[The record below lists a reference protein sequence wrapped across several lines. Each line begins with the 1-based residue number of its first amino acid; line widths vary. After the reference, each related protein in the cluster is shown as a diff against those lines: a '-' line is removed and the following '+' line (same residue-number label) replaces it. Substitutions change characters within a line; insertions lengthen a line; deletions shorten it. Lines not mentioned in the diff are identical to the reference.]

1 MEETDETETESQ
13 VYMACIQHGRRVGV
27 SYYDCSVRQLHVL
40 EFWEEDCSDFTLINM
55 VKYQAKPLVIYTST
69 KSEDSFVSALQKSDG
84 TEEDTMVKQV
94 KSSTFSY
101 EQAWHRLV
109 YLRVTGMDEGLNIKE
124 RVCYLSSMMDVGSEV
139 QVRVSGGLLAILE
152 SERIVDT
159 LEQNE
164 SGTASIAIDSVM
176 EVPLN
181 KFLKLDAA
189 AHEALQIFQ
198 IDKHP
203 SHMGIGRAKEG
214 FSVFG
219 MMNKCATPMGRRLLR
234 SWFMRPILDL
244 EVLDRRLNAVSFF
257 LRLMPSRIGVGNQAD
272 DIFAGYTEICEGH
285 IPFAQESVF
294 SLHAMCELVCRSCR
308 FFISCTHLVLL
319 NISFLCENKKFN
331 SPTSLCTSNDWTAF
345 MKSIGALLHVN
356 KIFEVGVSES
366 LREHMRR
373 FNLDI
378 IEKAGLCISTE
389 LDYVYELVLGVIDV
403 TRSKEK
409 GYQTLVKDGFCAEL
423 DELRQ
428 IYEGLP
434 EFLQEVSSM
443 EFEHLPHLHKENL
456 PPCIVYIQQIG
467 YLMCIFGEKLDET
480 ALDRINEF
488 EFAFSDLDGET
499 QRFFYHTPKT
509 RELDNVLGDIYHKIL
524 DMERAIIRDLLSH
537 TLLFSAHLL
546 KAVNFVAE
554 LDCILSLA
562 CVAHQNKYVRPVLTM
577 ESLLDIRNG
586 RHVLQ
591 EMAVD
596 TFIPNDTEINDN
608 GRIHIITGP
617 NYSGKS
623 IYVKQVALIVFLSHI
638 GSFVPADAA
647 TVGLTDRIF
656 CAMGSKFMTA
666 EQSTFMIDLHQVG
679 MMLRQ
684 ATSRSLCLL
693 DEFGKGTLTEDGI
706 GLLGG
711 TISHFAS
718 CNEPPRVLVCTHLTE
733 LLNESC
739 LPVSEKI
746 RFYTMSVL
754 RPDTESANME
764 EIVFLYRL
772 IPGQTLLSY
781 GLHCALLAG
790 VPEEVVKRAAIV
802 LDVFESNNNVDKLNL
817 DNISSQD
824 QVFKDAVDKFMEF
837 DISKGDIRA
846 FFEDMFTS

>member
-1 MEETDETETESQ
+1 MEEADETETESQ

-40 EFWEEDCSDFTLINM
+40 EVWEEDCSDFTLINM

-69 KSEDSFVSALQKSDG
+69 KSDDSFVSALQQSDG
-84 TEEDTMVKQV
+84 TDEATTVKLV

-198 IDKHP
+198 TDKHP

-219 MMNKCATPMGRRLLR
+219 VMNKCATPMGRRLLR

-244 EVLDRRLNAVSFF
+244 EVLDRRLNAIS
-257 LRLMPSRIGVGNQAD
+257 
-272 DIFAGYTEICEGH
+272 
-285 IPFAQESVF
+285 
-294 SLHAMCELVCRSCR
+294 
-308 FFISCTHLVLL
+308 FFISSVELMTSLRETLKSVKDISHLL
-319 NISFLCENKKFN
+319 KKFN
-331 SPTSLCTSNDWTAF
+331 SPTSLCTNNDWTAF

-356 KIFEVGVSES
+356 KILEVGVSES

-378 IEKAGLCISTE
+378 VEKAGLCISTE

-409 GYQTLVKDGFCAEL
+409 GYQTLVKDGFCAEVIIEIAFVQVVISLIFSASNSFLVYQL

-428 IYEGLP
+428 IYEELP
-434 EFLQEVSSM
+434 DFLQEVSSM
-443 EFEHLPHLHKENL
+443 ELEHLPHLHKEKL
-456 PPCIVYIQQIG
+456 PPSIVYIQQIG

-480 ALDRINEF
+480 ALDRLAEF

-509 RELDNVLGDIYHKIL
+509 RELDNLLGDIYHKIL
-524 DMERAIIRDLLSH
+524 DMERAIVRDLLSH

-546 KAVNFVAE
+546 RAVNFVAE

-562 CVAHQNKYVRPVLTM
+562 CVAHQNNYVRPVLTT

-623 IYVKQVALIVFLSHI
+623 IFVKQVALIVFLSHI

-764 EIVFLYRL
+764 EIVFLYRYE
-772 IPGQTLLSY
+772 LSTSKLNR
-781 GLHCALLAG
+781 LHYQNFASLC
-790 VPEEVVKRAAIV
+790 VPEEVVKRASSV
-802 LDVFESNNNVDKLNL
+802 LDAFESNNNVNKLNL

-824 QVFKDAVDKFMEF
+824 QAFKDAVDRFMEF
-837 DISKGDIRA
+837 DISKGDICA
-846 FFEDMFTS
+846 FFQDMFTS

>member
-1 MEETDETETESQ
+1 MEEMEDTETEPQ

-55 VKYQAKPLVIYTST
+55 VKYQAKPSIIYAST
-69 KSEDSFVSALQKSDG
+69 KSEESFVAALQQNDG
-84 TEEDTMVKQV
+84 TDETTMVKLV

-109 YLRVTGMDEGLNIKE
+109 YLRVTGMDDGLNIKE
-124 RVCYLSSMMDVGSEV
+124 RICYLSSMMDVGSEV

-152 SERIVDT
+152 SERIVET

-164 SGTASIAIDSVM
+164 SGSASIAIDSVM
-176 EVPLN
+176 E
-181 KFLKLDAA
+181 
-189 AHEALQIFQ
+189 
-198 IDKHP
+198 
-203 SHMGIGRAKEG
+203 
-214 FSVFG
+214 
-219 MMNKCATPMGRRLLR
+219 CATPMGRRLL
-234 SWFMRPILDL
+234 
-244 EVLDRRLNAVSFF
+244 
-257 LRLMPSRIGVGNQAD
+257 SRAD
-272 DIFAGYTEICEGH
+272 GIIAGDTEISEGH
-285 IPFAQESVF
+285 F
-294 SLHAMCELVCRSCR
+294 
-308 FFISCTHLVLL
+308 
-319 NISFLCENKKFN
+319 
-331 SPTSLCTSNDWTAF
+331 TSTQ
-345 MKSIGALLHVN
+345 
-356 KIFEVGVSES
+356 ES

-389 LDYVYELVLGVIDV
+389 LDYVYELTITPQVIGVIDV
-403 TRSKEK
+403 TRSKER
-409 GYQTLVKDGFCAEL
+409 GYQTLVKEGFCAEVIIEVHFVQL

-428 IYEGLP
+428 IYEELP
-434 EFLQEVSSM
+434 EFLQEVSAM
-443 EFEHLPHLHKENL
+443 ELEHFPHLHKEKL

-467 YLMCIFGEKLDET
+467 GSEVSRFKFDISSIQCYILK
-480 ALDRINEF
+480 
-488 EFAFSDLDGET
+488 ET
-499 QRFFYHTPKT
+499 QRFFYHTSKT
-509 RELDNVLGDIYHKIL
+509 RELDNLLGDIYHKIL

-562 CVAHQNKYVRPVLTM
+562 CVAHQNNYVRPVLTV

-647 TVGLTDRIF
+647 TVGLTDRLVVL
-656 CAMGSKFMTA
+656 
-666 EQSTFMIDLHQVG
+666 QQDLLCNGKQVHDRG
-679 MMLRQ
+679 AIYIHDRSASSRNDAQ

-711 TISHFAS
+711 TISHFAT
-718 CNEPPRVLVCTHLTE
+718 CAEPPRVVVCTHLTE

-746 RFYTMSVL
+746 KFYTMSVL

-781 GLHCALLAG
+781 GEHFCPLRYCLHDLLVYTPSFIKPIYVMQAFTVRYSLSNKRKFSLLLMQG

-802 LDVFESNNNVDKLNL
+802 LDAFESNNNVDKLSL
-817 DNISSQD
+817 DKISSQD
-824 QVFKDAVDKFMEF
+824 QAFKDAVDKFAEL
-837 DISKGDIRA
+837 DISKGDIHA
-846 FFEDMFTS
+846 FFQDIFTS

>member
-1 MEETDETETESQ
+1 

-27 SYYDCSVRQLHVL
+27 SYYDASVRQLHVL
-40 EFWEEDCSDFTLINM
+40 EVWEEDLSDFTLINM
-55 VKYQAKPLVIYTST
+55 VKYQANPLVIYTST
-69 KSEDSFVSALQKSDG
+69 KSEESFVSALQNSDG
-84 TEEDTMVKQV
+84 TDKNTTVRLV

-109 YLRVTGMDEGLNIKE
+109 YLRVTGMNDGLSIKE
-124 RVCYLSSMMDVGSEV
+124 RICYLSSMMDVGSEV

-152 SERIVDT
+152 SERIVET

-176 EVPLN
+176 EVPLD

-198 IDKHP
+198 TDKHP

-219 MMNKCATPMGRRLLR
+219 MMNKI
-234 SWFMRPILDL
+234 S
-244 EVLDRRLNAVSFF
+244 
-257 LRLMPSRIGVGNQAD
+257 
-272 DIFAGYTEICEGH
+272 
-285 IPFAQESVF
+285 
-294 SLHAMCELVCRSCR
+294 
-308 FFISCTHLVLL
+308 FFISSVELMTSLRETLKSVKDISHLL
-319 NISFLCENKKFN
+319 KKFN

-345 MKSIGALLHVN
+345 TKSISALLHVN

-389 LDYVYELVLGVIDV
+389 LDYVYELVIGVIDV

-409 GYQTLVKDGFCAEL
+409 GYQTLVKEGFCAEL

-428 IYEGLP
+428 IYEELP

-443 EFEHLPHLHKENL
+443 ELEQFSHLHEQKL

-480 ALDRINEF
+480 ALNRLTEF

-509 RELDNVLGDIYHKIL
+509 RELDNLLGDIYHKIL

-537 TLLFSAHLL
+537 TLLFSAHML

-562 CVAHQNKYVRPVLTM
+562 CVAHQNNYVRPVLTM

-638 GSFVPADAA
+638 GSFVPADSA

-679 MMLRQ
+679 LMLRQ

-711 TISHFAS
+711 TISHVAT
-718 CNEPPRVLVCTHLTE
+718 CTEPPRVLVCTHLTE

-746 RFYTMSVL
+746 KFYTMSVL

-802 LDVFESNNNVDKLNL
+802 LDAFESNNNIDKLSL

-824 QVFKDAVDKFMEF
+824 QAFKAAVDKFLAF
-837 DISKGDIRA
+837 DISTSDIRA
-846 FFEDMFTS
+846 FFQDMFTS

>member
-1 MEETDETETESQ
+1 MEEMEDTETEPQ
-13 VYMACIQHGRRVGV
+13 VYMACIQHGRRISVSLKHSLLRVGV

-55 VKYQAKPLVIYTST
+55 VRYQAKPSIIYAST
-69 KSEDSFVSALQKSDG
+69 KSEESFVAALQQNDG
-84 TEEDTMVKQV
+84 TDETTMVKLV

-109 YLRVTGMDEGLNIKE
+109 YLRVTGMDDGLNIKE
-124 RVCYLSSMMDVGSEV
+124 RICYLSSMMDVGSEV

-152 SERIVDT
+152 SERIVET

-164 SGTASIAIDSVM
+164 SGSASIAIDSVM

-198 IDKHP
+198 TDKHP

-244 EVLDRRLNAVSFF
+244 EVLDRRLNAIS
-257 LRLMPSRIGVGNQAD
+257 
-272 DIFAGYTEICEGH
+272 
-285 IPFAQESVF
+285 
-294 SLHAMCELVCRSCR
+294 
-308 FFISCTHLVLL
+308 FFISSVELMASLRETLKSVKDISHLL
-319 NISFLCENKKFN
+319 
-331 SPTSLCTSNDWTAF
+331 
-345 MKSIGALLHVN
+345 KSISALLHVN

-389 LDYVYELVLGVIDV
+389 LDYVYELVIGVIDV
-403 TRSKEK
+403 TRSKER
-409 GYQTLVKDGFCAEL
+409 GYQTLVKEGFCAEL

-428 IYEGLP
+428 IYEELP
-434 EFLQEVSSM
+434 EFLQEVSAM
-443 EFEHLPHLHKENL
+443 ELEHFPHLHKEKL

-480 ALDRINEF
+480 ALNRLTEF
-488 EFAFSDLDGET
+488 EFAFSDMDGET
-499 QRFFYHTPKT
+499 QRFFYHTSKT
-509 RELDNVLGDIYHKIL
+509 RELDNLLGDIYHKIL

-562 CVAHQNKYVRPVLTM
+562 CVAHQNNYVRPVLTV

-711 TISHFAS
+711 TISHFATRA
-718 CNEPPRVLVCTHLTE
+718 EPPRVVVCTHLTE

-746 RFYTMSVL
+746 KFYTMSVL

-781 GLHCALLAG
+781 GEHFCPLRYCLHDLLVYTPSFIKPIYVMQAFTVRYSLSNKRKFSLLLMQG

-802 LDVFESNNNVDKLNL
+802 LDAFESNNNVDKLSL
-817 DNISSQD
+817 DKISSQD
-824 QVFKDAVDKFMEF
+824 QAFKDAVDKFAEL
-837 DISKGDIRA
+837 DISKGDIHA
-846 FFEDMFTS
+846 FFQDIFTS